1 MKYKHS
7 LYLTFSLI
15 LIFSCSGTKKTT
27 NNNPSLTLFQ
37 KQVHELQKNWDAIV
51 DAVDLSYESIL
62 SWVPESGIRGR
73 YAQFKTKLGRQVLEK
88 IVGYKAFT
96 KGPHG
101 ETLNLNS
108 LTEFSHYN
116 PNFLKKLKTQLKTL
130 YGNKTFVEKF
140 QDFYDRELQDYL
152 RVHYQAYN
160 FIKYNPEYKTD
171 YLNHIEYYR
180 KNPKLG
186 EQGLSPTYEMHDSFY
201 HFSVDMEDDGYD
213 VYEAYSC
220 PSFWIRRSIDGT
232 SELFFE
238 LLETTIKTFDSDF
251 ALLN

>member
-1 MKYKHS
+1 M
-7 LYLTFSLI
+7 
-15 LIFSCSGTKKTT
+15 
-27 NNNPSLTLFQ
+27 
-37 KQVHELQKNWDAIV
+37 
-51 DAVDLSYESIL
+51 
-62 SWVPESGIRGR
+62 PESGIRGR

-108 LTEFSHYN
+108 LTEFGHYN

-186 EQGLSPTYEMHDSFY
+186 ERGYLLLMKCMIVFITLVSIWKMMVMMFMKHTPVLVFGL
-201 HFSVDMEDDGYD
+201 D
-213 VYEAYSC
+213 V
-220 PSFWIRRSIDGT
+220 P
-232 SELFFE
+232 
-238 LLETTIKTFDSDF
+238 
-251 ALLN
+251 